1 MPFQTMD
8 GTGDDWT
15 PNTRMQRRSNRE
27 LSCPRARQARNGPIG
42 AYLSEHLISVVL
54 KIPLVF
60 SIPAC
65 TSVASF
71 AGAAE
76 LLQERIHAVIAT
88 PRKKVMARVWKMRSV
103 RSMRA
108 ETAERSSG
116 AALA

>member
-1 MPFQTMD
+1 MPFQTVY

-15 PNTRMQRRSNRE
+15 PTTRMQRRSNRE

-54 KIPLVF
+54 KIPLF

-65 TSVASF
+65 TSVASC

-88 PRKKVMARVWKMRSV
+88 PRKKVTARVWKMRSV